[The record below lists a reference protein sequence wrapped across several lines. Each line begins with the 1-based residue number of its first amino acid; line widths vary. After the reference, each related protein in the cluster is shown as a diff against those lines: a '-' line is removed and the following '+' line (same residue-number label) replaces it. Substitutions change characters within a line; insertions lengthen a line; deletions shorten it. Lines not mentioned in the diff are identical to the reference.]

1 MASEEGAGGGMENT
15 KGKEP
20 EVQTSVKSQTN
31 TFPLAQIQLPRRFDG
46 SPSASSASNVKSS
59 QSATPV
65 AISRANSPAKTSKS
79 SSSSS
84 SSDSCLEPPVTRHT
98 LVELDVNRIVLNSRL
113 RHDINFDPELHF
125 RPNMDGDKG
134 RKKNQRAEQFWLA
147 LEEQLGM
154 FLVNRPAFI
163 EKYGESNN
171 WCLPNLLKA
180 VKEIIQTLV
189 PSRDRQSLDECFNL
203 ELLMQQF
210 NHGVADLEKL
220 ASWLASLLK
229 SHCAPMR
236 DDWVDDMY
244 NLLSKGNR
252 ENDIKTM
259 VKGMRDLLSVL
270 EAMKLDVANHQIRCL
285 RPSLIEDTVKFEK
298 RYFEKKIFSDRLDVV
313 PAHNWFKNV
322 RLYTKEFVQLATPAN
337 ASHVRALGDLAILG
351 IAMAQMTMPVLFAYR
366 FPTTHS
372 HHHHQTTHTTSSGK
386 YTTIP
391 PTFMHDE
398 ERIHKFREEISEMTA
413 LSIAMRLYDK
423 LLKEYPKKQTSDVP
437 SYLSGSMDVD
447 FDFNS
452 PPTSRPASVTL
463 SNNDSASSSP
473 RSSPRASLVFAPPPQ
488 QPTLKEDRDNVYQS
502 LVDLLRT
509 LPSSSHRNGVSRW
522 DAIGPIWALQIV
534 RNTSASLDK
543 VSEIEASFVT
553 SMSMLTTPVALQV
566 QMDIFQHLA
575 WEIMPRLRDFRGMKA
590 WHLFTNGTAGR
601 PYTPSRGVT
610 SPPLQ
615 IETAGIAMMATK
627 IAHVATLH
635 YQVWASVYAS
645 NPFPENNEATPEN
658 E

>member
-20 EVQTSVKSQTN
+20 EVQTTVKSQAN
-31 TFPLAQIQLPRRFDG
+31 AYPISQIQLPRHFGG
-46 SPSASSASNVKSS
+46 SPPAASASNVESS
-59 QSATPV
+59 QSNTPV
-65 AISRANSPAKTSKS
+65 AISRANSPSKTSSK
-79 SSSSS
+79 SSS

-134 RKKNQRAEQFWLA
+134 RKKNQRAEQFWQA

-154 FLVNRPAFI
+154 FLVNRPAFV
-163 EKYGESNN
+163 EKFGESNN

-252 ENDIKTM
+252 ENDIKTL

-298 RYFEKKIFSDRLDVV
+298 RYFEKKILSDRLDVA
-313 PAHNWFKNV
+313 PARSWFHNV
-322 RLYTKEFVQLATPAN
+322 RRYSKEFVKLATPAY

-351 IAMAQMTMPVLFAYR
+351 IAMAQMTMPILFAYR

-372 HHHHQTTHTTSSGK
+372 HHHHQTTHTGSHGQ

-413 LSIAMRLYDK
+413 LAIVMRLYDK
-423 LLKEYPKKQTSDVP
+423 LLKEFPKKQKSDVP
-437 SYLSGSMDVD
+437 SYLSSSMDVD

-452 PPTSRPASVTL
+452 PPTSRPPSVTL
-463 SNNDSASSSP
+463 SGSDSASSSP
-473 RSSPRASLVFAPPPQ
+473 RSSPRASLVFAAPARQ
-488 QPTLKEDRDNVYQS
+488 STLKESRDNVYQS
-502 LVDLLRT
+502 LVDLLRM
-509 LPSSSHRNGVSRW
+509 LPSSQRNSSSRW
-522 DAIGPIWALQIV
+522 DAIAPMWALQIV

-543 VSEIEASFVT
+543 VDEIENTFKV
-553 SMSMLTTPVALQV
+553 SMSTLTTPVAMQV

-601 PYTPSRGVT
+601 PYAPSRGVT
-610 SPPLQ
+610 SSPLQ

-635 YQVWASVYAS
+635 YQVWASVYAGVS
-645 NPFPENNEATPEN
+645 IQLPVSTEAAPEEE
-658 E
+658 